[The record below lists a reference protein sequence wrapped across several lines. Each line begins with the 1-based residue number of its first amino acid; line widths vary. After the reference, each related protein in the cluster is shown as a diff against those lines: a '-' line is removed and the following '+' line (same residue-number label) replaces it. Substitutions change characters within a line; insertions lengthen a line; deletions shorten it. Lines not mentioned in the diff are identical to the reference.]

1 MHSFQQKPIS
11 STHLLAERFQ
21 ASRENLKLSLDQ
33 CAEKLNIQRKYL
45 NYLELSDYEALPGE
59 VYAKTWIRLYAKL
72 LGLDPVSCVS
82 SYQAEKLRQAN
93 IEESKPTLAVHQS
106 RDWRALLSSFFT
118 PRILRWS
125 GLGLISV
132 LLLSYVSFFV
142 YRTFEPP
149 KIVFDQPLTDQKTLA
164 TNMVIKGKT
173 EVGAQLWFNDK
184 NILVDG
190 NGHFDQD
197 IPLTDGLNIITI
209 RAKKK
214 HSRQFEQTV
223 QIVHTVPEPT
233 AAATSTGAYN

>member
-11 STHLLAERFQ
+11 STHLLAERFKY
-21 ASRENLKLSLDQ
+21 ARESLKLSLEQ
-33 CAEKLNIQRKYL
+33 CAEKLNIQKKYL
-45 NYLELSDYEALPGE
+45 SYLEQSDYDSLPGE
-59 VYAKTWIRLYAKL
+59 VYAKTWIKLYAGL
-72 LGLDPVSCVS
+72 LGLDPIESLQ
-82 SYQAEKLRQAN
+82 SYQAEKARQSH
-93 IEESKPTLAVHQS
+93 IEESKPTLAVHQH
-106 RDWRALLSSFFT
+106 RDWKATVLNFFT
-118 PRILRWS
+118 PRVLRWS
-125 GLGLISV
+125 GLGLFCF
-132 LLLSYVSFFV
+132 LLLCYISLFV

-149 KIVFDQPLTDQKTLA
+149 IITFDQPLTDQKTLA
-164 TNMVIKGKT
+164 TSMEIAGKT

-190 NGHFDQD
+190 SGRFDQE

-233 AAATSTGAYN
+233 AIATSTGAYN